1 VSPSN
6 GATVSRSPTLTWNAV
21 VGATSYRAQVS
32 TSSTFG
38 TLAYDQSVTGTS
50 AAVSG
55 LAGKTTHF
63 WRVNATDGTS
73 TSPWSEV
80 RSFKTRKNN

>member
-1 VSPSN
+1 M
-6 GATVSRSPTLTWNAV
+6 A
-21 VGATSYRAQVS
+21 GATSYRAQVS
-32 TSSTFG
+32 TSSSFG
-38 TLAYDQSVTGTS
+38 TVAFDQSVSGTS
-50 AAVSG
+50 VSVTG

-73 TSPWSEV
+73 TSPFSAV